1 MITRPAKK
9 KPAGPQLHKRGY
21 RAHISE
27 APLRETLAAA
37 VLRQVD
43 LHLRP
48 AEADDKTTKA
58 PDGEIKPLLLTHHLW
73 DPMCGS
79 GTIAIE
85 AASQARGLPAAV
97 NRKMAFESWP
107 THPASDYQSFLD
119 SLTDPLT
126 EGPEQQLGRLSHTSS
141 LPWRATGSDIKSKS
155 IASARANAQA
165 AGVGDDI
172 DWVKADFLDPSLLD
186 SVARGTVVIANMP
199 YGKRLD
205 CPKSVIRSFEKL
217 CGMRPDLHLYAIV
230 PRNLPAAGRSNTRKN
245 DAVHYETLITFDNR
259 GIPVRLVS
267 ISGKPPSLPKPL
279 SAAAAE
285 S

>member
-1 MITRPAKK
+1 VITCTCTK

-37 VLRQVD
+37 VLRQVG

-48 AEADDKTTKA
+48 AEDDDKTTKA

-85 AASQARGLPAAV
+85 AASQARGLPAVV
-97 NRKMAFESWP
+97 NRRMAFESWP

-119 SLTDPLT
+119 SLTDP
-126 EGPEQQLGRLSHTSS
+126 EGPEQQPGRSS

-165 AGVGDDI
+165 AGVGDNI

-230 PRNLPAAGRSNTRKN
+230 PRNLPAAGSSSARKK
-245 DAVHYETLITFDNR
+245 DAAHYETLITFDNR

-267 ISGKPPSLPKPL
+267 MSGKPPSLPNPL
-279 SAAAAE
+279 PAAAAE